1 MPADDSALTTRYAL
15 RVALIYLVIRSL
27 PILLLY
33 IINALPAETYLAV
46 VENHGPWL
54 AHFYPV
60 MPVWLMSLPVGFQ
73 EALVLFPVLM
83 IEVLLVF
90 LLSTWFLR
98 RRPWVVHSGD
108 RRRWVLLVLAILIW
122 SFGVRHQVL
131 AQVQSAVTAELL
143 AGQDEAGWL
152 EALPFLLIQAHWKLA
167 AVFYAT
173 ALLWAW
179 LPVWLHFRF
188 ARKAAG
194 ATIPDSPD
202 AGGASGLSRSVV
214 FASFLLGCLLLH
226 FALVQS
232 FYLGLWPWLA
242 GQVRAPLDGF
252 DEAGLPLILS
262 QILFATLVCALAA
275 WVYTRRFVAGA
286 GSAVWQGCKVLLAGS
301 LAEPGAHRVA
311 VATAQ

>member
-1 MPADDSALTTRYAL
+1 M
-15 RVALIYLVIRSL
+15 IRSL

-214 FASFLLGCLLLH
+214 STRTAS
-226 FALVQS
+226 
-232 FYLGLWPWLA
+232 
-242 GQVRAPLDGF
+242 
-252 DEAGLPLILS
+252 
-262 QILFATLVCALAA
+262 T
-275 WVYTRRFVAGA
+275 
-286 GSAVWQGCKVLLAGS
+286 
-301 LAEPGAHRVA
+301 
-311 VATAQ
+311 